1 MQKAVYKIK
10 SVKATALTDFFL
22 NICPEGKYIIHHT
35 PKAYIIFAEGKYII
49 VKTPRVFTPL
59 FPWK

>member
-22 NICPEGKYIIHHT
+22 NICRKANTSLHHT
-35 PKAYIIFAEGKYII
+35 PQAYIIFAEGKYII

-59 FPWK
+59 FPLK